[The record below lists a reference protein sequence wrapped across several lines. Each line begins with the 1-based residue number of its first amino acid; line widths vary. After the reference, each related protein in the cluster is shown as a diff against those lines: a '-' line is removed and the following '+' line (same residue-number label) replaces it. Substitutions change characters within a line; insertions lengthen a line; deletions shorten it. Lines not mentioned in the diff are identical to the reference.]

1 MTYQGMEEDRR
12 FILASADEL
21 EQYLSSAVVL
31 WPLRG
36 FTQPLSPANLLFA
49 RFRYGDTIDS
59 TMLDAS
65 AKITKVIESNRSLW
79 ENRIQKEIPIR
90 LNQYS
95 IMVEEYLDRGAI
107 DAGYVS
113 SISVRVKLELL
124 FLELYHDP
132 AVPRRKTAELDRI
145 FQSLQKRGEFIWE
158 DTLSGRFP
166 REKFGYLYVSGK

>member
-1 MTYQGMEEDRR
+1 
-12 FILASADEL
+12 
-21 EQYLSSAVVL
+21 
-31 WPLRG
+31 
-36 FTQPLSPANLLFA
+36 
-49 RFRYGDTIDS
+49 
-59 TMLDAS
+59 
-65 AKITKVIESNRSLW
+65 
-79 ENRIQKEIPIR
+79 
-90 LNQYS
+90 
-95 IMVEEYLDRGAI
+95 MVEEYLDRGAI

-158 DTLSGRFP
+158 DALSGRFP